1 MLVAQVKSAT
11 IQVIE
16 LLKQTKNPIARL
28 IAKIIMKIK
37 VSILNEFNTELKTY
51 VTDLDSYE
59 LSKKHNI
66 LIEKSIDEMINEIRY
81 EQEKKNTTIEIPNP
95 AEFMMLG
102 ETAFQQNVAEE
113 LRNKLSPTE
122 KQMWLSGYLLA
133 LTKQSKR

>member
-1 MLVAQVKSAT
+1 
-11 IQVIE
+11 
-16 LLKQTKNPIARL
+16 
-28 IAKIIMKIK
+28 MKIK

-102 ETAFQQNVAEE
+102 ETAFKQNVAEE

>member
-1 MLVAQVKSAT
+1 
-11 IQVIE
+11 
-16 LLKQTKNPIARL
+16 
-28 IAKIIMKIK
+28 MKIK

-81 EQEKKNTTIEIPNP
+81 EQAKNTTAEIPNP

-102 ETAFQQNVAEE
+102 ETAFEE
-113 LRNKLSPTE
+113 NIHEKLRETLSPTE
-122 KQMWLSGYLLA
+122 KQMWISGYLLA

>member
-1 MLVAQVKSAT
+1 
-11 IQVIE
+11 
-16 LLKQTKNPIARL
+16 
-28 IAKIIMKIK
+28 MKIK

-95 AEFMMLG
+95 AEFMLLG
-102 ETAFQQNVAEE
+102 ETAFEENVHEK
-113 LRNKLSPTE
+113 LRETLSPTE

>member
-1 MLVAQVKSAT
+1 
-11 IQVIE
+11 
-16 LLKQTKNPIARL
+16 
-28 IAKIIMKIK
+28 MKIK

-81 EQEKKNTTIEIPNP
+81 EQAKKTTAEIPNP

-102 ETAFQQNVAEE
+102 ETAFEENVHEK
-113 LRNKLSPTE
+113 LRETLSPTE

-133 LTKQSKR
+133 LTQQNKKN

>member
-1 MLVAQVKSAT
+1 
-11 IQVIE
+11 
-16 LLKQTKNPIARL
+16 
-28 IAKIIMKIK
+28 MKIK

-66 LIEKSIDEMINEIRY
+66 LIENSIDEMINQIRF
-81 EQEKKNTTIEIPNP
+81 EQENKNTTTEIPNP

-102 ETAFQQNVAEE
+102 ETAFQENVAEE

-133 LTKQSKR
+133 LTRQSKR

>member
-1 MLVAQVKSAT
+1 
-11 IQVIE
+11 
-16 LLKQTKNPIARL
+16 
-28 IAKIIMKIK
+28 
-37 VSILNEFNTELKTY
+37 
-51 VTDLDSYE
+51 
-59 LSKKHNI
+59 
-66 LIEKSIDEMINEIRY
+66 MINEIRY
-81 EQEKKNTTIEIPNP
+81 EQEKKSTTIEIPNP

>member
-1 MLVAQVKSAT
+1 
-11 IQVIE
+11 
-16 LLKQTKNPIARL
+16 
-28 IAKIIMKIK
+28 MKIK

-133 LTKQSKR
+133 LTEQFKK